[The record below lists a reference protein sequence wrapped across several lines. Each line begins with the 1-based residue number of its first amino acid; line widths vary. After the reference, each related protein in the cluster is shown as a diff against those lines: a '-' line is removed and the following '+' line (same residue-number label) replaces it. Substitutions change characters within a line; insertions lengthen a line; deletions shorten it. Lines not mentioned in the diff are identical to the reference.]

1 MTKFEMSD
9 DKPAGPP
16 AMALEHAAF
25 PHLTSIEWQ
34 ALHRLAAV
42 SGEVVVT
49 STDQENSLQR
59 ADVDAHHRDD
69 ALAHVNVLITSKTV
83 AILMSAVGVCT
94 TVVVS
99 DHPIAEI
106 HTAVRIPSVA
116 EAGSHPSPVMNL

>member
-49 STDQENSLQR
+49 STG
-59 ADVDAHHRDD
+59 
-69 ALAHVNVLITSKTV
+69 
-83 AILMSAVGVCT
+83 M
-94 TVVVS
+94 
-99 DHPIAEI
+99 
-106 HTAVRIPSVA
+106 
-116 EAGSHPSPVMNL
+116 

>member
-16 AMALEHAAF
+16 AMALEQSAF

-49 STDQENSLQR
+49 STG
-59 ADVDAHHRDD
+59 
-69 ALAHVNVLITSKTV
+69 
-83 AILMSAVGVCT
+83 M
-94 TVVVS
+94 
-99 DHPIAEI
+99 
-106 HTAVRIPSVA
+106 
-116 EAGSHPSPVMNL
+116 